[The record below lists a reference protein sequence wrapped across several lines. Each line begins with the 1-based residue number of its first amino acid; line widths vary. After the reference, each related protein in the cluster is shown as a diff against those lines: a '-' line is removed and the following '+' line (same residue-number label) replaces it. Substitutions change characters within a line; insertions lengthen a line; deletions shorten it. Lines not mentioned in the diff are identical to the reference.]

1 MSKDFYQV
9 SILPFTAII
18 IKLCRA
24 YTNSQEDYEDYY
36 QEVCLQIWRSR
47 DNFKG
52 QCEWS
57 TWVYRIALNV
67 CLTLLKKRKKEG
79 KTIFVS
85 EALPDTVL
93 IESSAFENESLNQLY
108 AAIKHLSEIDR
119 AVILL
124 YLEEKTYQEISEILG
139 ANPNSIGVRINRIKE
154 RLKKIYDEKFN

>member
-36 QEVCLQIWRSR
+36 QEVCLQLWRSR
-47 DNFKG
+47 GNFKG

-67 CLTLLKKRKKEG
+67 CLTLLKKRKKAG
-79 KTIFVS
+79 KTFFAS
-85 EALPDTVL
+85 EALPDTVM
-93 IESSAFENESLNQLY
+93 IESRAFENESLNQLY
-108 AAIKHLSEIDR
+108 AAIKHLSEVDR

-139 ANPNSIGVRINRIKE
+139 TNPNSIGVRINRIKE